1 MRILAAVNDMLALL
15 LEIGALIAI
24 ANGVHHAIDQ
34 PVLRWIVPA
43 VAVIGVVLLWGRY
56 AAPKSA
62 RRLRGPALLGFKAGI
77 FAAASFSLLAAAGP
91 IWAATYAALAIV
103 QLAIA
108 AAIDRL

>member
-1 MRILAAVNDMLALL
+1 MRAVLNDMLALL

-34 PVLRWIVPA
+34 PVLRWIAPA
-43 VAVIGVVLLWGRY
+43 AAVIAVVLLWGLY
-56 AAPKSA
+56 AAPKSGK
-62 RRLRGPALLGFKAGI
+62 RLRGPALLAFKACI
-77 FAAASFSLLAAAGP
+77 FAAASLSLLAAAGP
-91 IWAATYAALAIV
+91 IWAASYAALAII